1 MLVYI
6 EDKPYA
12 ALSITGKP
20 IPILEFYEDY
30 MQCVIECPYCGQRT
44 TVGDTIMCSGFVG
57 CPNCYFVPSGLLET
71 VEWYREN
78 DRVKYT
84 NDNFYKKGF
93 IENREDRV
101 LKKNCKTTNVLE
113 LCKMNRRSRNMN
125 KLIYAFDFDGT
136 IVTNEFPEI
145 GTPIMNVVHLIHQ
158 VKAEGHYT
166 ILNTMRED
174 ALLDEAIEFCKRLG
188 VEFDAVND
196 NLPHMKEFY
205 KNNPRKIF
213 ANFYIDDHNMF
224 VDGVNEKV
232 MMSTGKYDRYG
243 AALYEG
249 DVIELLDGS
258 KAVIEFGTFEGY
270 CPVDKCWMDSVGFYC
285 RCLTIERPAL
295 PLGPTEDY
303 AIKVCTIDEYED
315 QHE

>member
-6 EDKPYA
+6 EGKPYA
-12 ALSITGKP
+12 ALSITRSP
-20 IPILEFYEDY
+20 IPILEVKEDY
-30 MQCVIECPYCGQRT
+30 MQCIIECPYCGQRT
-44 TVGDTIMCSGFVG
+44 MIGDTIMCSGFVG

-78 DRVKYT
+78 NYDEYT
-84 NDNFYKKGF
+84 LGNFYKKGF

-145 GTPIMNVVHLIHQ
+145 GTPIMNVVHLIYQ
-158 VKAEGHYT
+158 VKAEGHYI
-166 ILNTMRED
+166 ILNTMRENESLMR
-174 ALLDEAIEFCKRLG
+174 ALMFCKSLG
-188 VEFDAVND
+188 IEFDAVND

-224 VDGVNEKV
+224 VDGVNSCSDDVKELQDQVDYYKHECFAECDRAEKFE
-232 MMSTGKYDRYG
+232 KALDK
-243 AALYEG
+243 AIKALYELQPKAYNHLQTR
-249 DVIELLDGS
+249 DDLKEWCLDET
-258 KAVIEFGTFEGY
+258 K
-270 CPVDKCWMDSVGFYC
+270 
-285 RCLTIERPAL
+285 
-295 PLGPTEDY
+295 
-303 AIKVCTIDEYED
+303 
-315 QHE
+315 